1 MKIMSAFFKLEGIII
16 SDLYVLEVLGENSE
30 GEKISFSY
38 CGIQHGLTY
47 IQPFIQNQLLEGNIK
62 IKRRN
67 IIQPSELATYIVEN
81 KDDLIVISTH
91 KEQAYKNFTED
102 YFIMPFR
109 IHQIVDTSKGIKKVL
124 SSMSKRE
131 VKRQRKLKEK
141 YKLDFYTTNEDK
153 QYFDFYN
160 RMHKPTM
167 ENRFDG
173 LARSVEINK
182 AYKEIFKKGLLF
194 IITENGVPVS
204 GSVSQIDEENK
215 VLNARLIGV
224 LNGDDRYRY
233 IGAQN
238 HVYHSILEW
247 ACKDPRINY
256 VNFQGCEPFLTKG
269 TFQYKKRFA
278 TEAILPPNHLNDKR
292 LLVKANFN
300 KQGIKDFFFNN
311 PVMLVDVDDRLGAGY
326 FYDGREPRLDIPYH
340 SPGFS
345 FKRMISM

>member
-1 MKIMSAFFKLEGIII
+1 M
-16 SDLYVLEVLGENSE
+16 SDLYVLEVLGENTE
-30 GEKISFSY
+30 GEEISFSY
-38 CGIQHGLTY
+38 CGIQDGLTY
-47 IQPFIQNQLLEGNIK
+47 IQPFIQNQLLDSNITV
-62 IKRRN
+62 KRRY
-67 IIQPSELATYIVEN
+67 IIQTFELTTYLAEN
-81 KDDLIVISTH
+81 KDDLIVISTN
-91 KEQAYKNFTED
+91 KEQVYKHFPED
-102 YFIMPFR
+102 CFIMPFR
-109 IHQIVDTSKGIKKVL
+109 IHQIVDTSKGIEKVL

-131 VKRQRKLKEK
+131 VKRHSKQKEK

-153 QYFDFYN
+153 HFFDFYN

-167 ENRFDG
+167 KSRYDG

-182 AYKEIFKKGLLF
+182 AYEEIFKKGLLF

-247 ACKDPRINY
+247 ACRDHRIDQ
-256 VNFQGCEPFLTKG
+256 VDFQGCEPFLTKG

-300 KQGIKDFFFNN
+300 KQGIKDFLFNN
-311 PVMLVDVDDRLGAGY
+311 PVMLVDKDDKLGVGY
-326 FYDGREPRLDIPYH
+326 FYDVREPRLDIPYH
-340 SPGFS
+340 SPGFL
-345 FKRMISM
+345 FERMIRME